1 MSVLDELGTYKE
13 LDPADM
19 LGRIGELPRE
29 CQRAWSRGMNL
40 ALLPHYGNVDKV
52 LILGMGGSAIGGD
65 LLASL
70 AATEGAV
77 PVFVCRDYELPSF
90 VDGKTLVIASS
101 YSGMTEETLSSF
113 SQALATPAK
122 KIALTTGGK
131 LGKMAAERFIPLLT
145 IKYRSQPRAALAYS
159 FISLV
164 AIMHNLGLI
173 SDKSKNITE
182 TYRVLEGLRARFD
195 VPIPLRRNPAK
206 ELATRLFG
214 RLAIIYGAG
223 FLSEVARRWKTQI
236 NENSKAWA
244 FFEVFPELNHNSVV
258 GYEFPLE
265 VGRRAFIVLLHSP
278 KLHLQILKRYEAT
291 SELLAQ
297 RGIEHQIMDA
307 EGESILCQMMSLI
320 FLGDYVSYYL
330 ALLYK
335 VDPTPVE
342 AIDLLKKK
350 LAGD

>member
-1 MSVLDELGTYKE
+1 
-13 LDPADM
+13 
-19 LGRIGELPRE
+19 
-29 CQRAWSRGMNL
+29 
-40 ALLPHYGNVDKV
+40 
-52 LILGMGGSAIGGD
+52 
-65 LLASL
+65 
-70 AATEGAV
+70 
-77 PVFVCRDYELPSF
+77 
-90 VDGKTLVIASS
+90 
-101 YSGMTEETLSSF
+101 
-113 SQALATPAK
+113 
-122 KIALTTGGK
+122 
-131 LGKMAAERFIPLLT
+131 MAMERFIPLLT
-145 IKYRSQPRAALAYS
+145 IDYRSRPRAALAYS

-173 SDKSKNITE
+173 SDKTKDIAE

-223 FLSEVARRWKTQI
+223 FLSDVARRWKTQI

-244 FFEVFPELNHNSVV
+244 FYEVFPELSHNSVV

-265 VGRRAFIVLLHSP
+265 VGRRAFVVLLRSP
-278 KLHLQILKRYEAT
+278 KLHPQILKRYEAT

-297 RGIEHQIMDA
+297 RGIEHLIVDA

-335 VDPTPVE
+335 VDPTPVK
-342 AIDLLKKK
+342 AIDFLKER